1 MENTVKLASISTAMT
16 FVAIGGKALM
26 KWSPRVGATITIASY
41 AVAGV
46 MAVGAMVC
54 ALREV

>member
-1 MENTVKLASISTAMT
+1 MENTVKLASISTAAT

-41 AVAGV
+41 AIAG
-46 MAVGAMVC
+46 MTAVGAMIC
-54 ALREV
+54 ALKEI